1 MLNDPFSD
9 LQEIVTDLDTVR
21 AVVGDPIA
29 PVLAKVLDH
38 LDDLCRDFIA
48 HSPFIVLGTVGAD
61 GHVDMSPKGDPAGFV
76 RVLDEHRLAIP
87 DRPGNR
93 RLDSFQNI
101 LSDPSVGIIFMIPGK
116 PETLRVAGRAR
127 IVRDHALRESM
138 AVKGKI
144 PDFALV
150 VAVER
155 VFIHCP
161 KCILRSGLWEPER
174 WTEDHLPDV
183 GETMVKHG
191 KLDVT
196 PAQLEEMAVRQGLL
210 ELY

>member
-1 MLNDPFSD
+1 MLNDPFAD
-9 LQEIVTDLDTVR
+9 LQDIVTDLETVR
-21 AVVGDPIA
+21 AVVGDPIGA
-29 PVLAKVLDH
+29 VLAKVLDH

-48 HSPFIVLGTVGAD
+48 QSPFIVLGTVGVD

-76 RVLDEHRLAIP
+76 RVLDDHRLAIP

-101 LSDPSVGIIFMIPGK
+101 LADPSVGIIFMIPGK
-116 PETLRVAGRAR
+116 PETLRVGGKAR
-127 IVRDHALRESM
+127 IVRDQALRENM
-138 AVKGKI
+138 AVNGKI

-196 PAQLEEMAVRQGLL
+196 PEQLQAMAVKQGLL
-210 ELY
+210 DLY

>member
-9 LQEIVTDLDTVR
+9 LLDVVTDLETVR
-21 AVVGDPIA
+21 AVVGEPIA

-38 LDDLCRDFIA
+38 LDHLCRDFIA
-48 HSPFIVLGTVGAD
+48 QSPFIVLGTVGAD

-76 RVLDEHRLAIP
+76 RVLDDHRLAIP

-116 PETLRVAGRAR
+116 PETLRVGGKAR
-127 IVRDHALRESM
+127 IVRDQALRESM
-138 AVKGKI
+138 AVKGKV
-144 PDFALV
+144 PQFALV

-161 KCILRSGLWEPER
+161 KCLLRSGLWEPER
-174 WTEDHLPDV
+174 WSEDHLPDV

-191 KLDVT
+191 KLKVT
-196 PAQLEEMAVRQGLL
+196 AEELHAMAERQGLL

>member
-1 MLNDPFSD
+1 MLP
-9 LQEIVTDLDTVR
+9 E
-21 AVVGDPIA
+21 
-29 PVLAKVLDH
+29 
-38 LDDLCRDFIA
+38 
-48 HSPFIVLGTVGAD
+48 
-61 GHVDMSPKGDPAGFV
+61 VDV
-76 RVLDEHRLAIP
+76 RVGIRGPDVGRLSRSAA

-116 PETLRVAGRAR
+116 PETLRVGGKAR
-127 IVRDHALRESM
+127 IVRDQALRESM
-138 AVKGKI
+138 AVKGKV
-144 PDFALV
+144 PEFALV

-196 PAQLEEMAVRQGLL
+196 PEQLLDMAVKQGLL